1 MSRHRAGGAVP
12 ISVDDA
18 PTVPLRAQPAGPAP
32 QPLAPNTF
40 FDDIAGLRGIAVL
53 LVVLFHSHVPFLT
66 GGFVGVDVFFV
77 ISGFLITGLLVR
89 EYEQHG
95 RISLRSFFARRARR
109 IIPPAALVIVVS
121 IVAAAFLMPLLKV
134 FKQAIDLLAAAAQLS
149 NWHFIEQNADY
160 LAGAM
165 DGSLATHFWSLA
177 IEAQLYFVWPF
188 LVTAA
193 AALAMRTP
201 LGRVLSVRW
210 SVGLAVL
217 IVSVV
222 SLVLAILIT
231 ATDPA
236 TAYMATYT
244 RAWQFGVGG
253 LVAIA
258 LPTLARF
265 GGHRLGAPMA
275 FAVGWAGLV
284 AVLVAGFVIHAQT
297 PYPGT
302 AALLPTIGAAF
313 VIGSGCMVGTRSVFV
328 GHLLATPPLKFLGRV
343 SYAWYLWHW
352 PAIVLYESVAG
363 ASSWPAPL
371 LVSAGS
377 LVLAT
382 LSTLL
387 FEEPLLRNRELKRN
401 ASASISVGLTG
412 VVVAL
417 AVTMTAGVVTV
428 QLASRD
434 TIANAALTYQSVFG
448 AEASEPSGPVTP
460 NPFQAFDDRPEPF
473 ECLIPVGDVEAR
485 ADCVFGPPDG
495 IPVVLFGDSHADQ
508 WADVVR
514 TIGADHGWRVHQFTK
529 AACPAQHLRPQ
540 RGIFEPYVK
549 ADCQEWREATLR
561 RIAEVGPRIIFVSS
575 LSTYVPSREA
585 SQAAWDHS
593 LTQLRN
599 TGANLVYIADTPYPG
614 FQVADCISGSMDD
627 WTQCGFNFDDYPRVE
642 PILDAVSRDDYRDIT
657 TVNVNDLLCSGNSC
671 AGAHNKILFYRDDSH
686 LTATAARVLEPAV
699 RRQLDRQR
707 FDYNG

>member
-1 MSRHRAGGAVP
+1 MRALRDSARGAAG
-12 ISVDDA
+12 SGA
-18 PTVPLRAQPAGPAP
+18 RPTS
-32 QPLAPNTF
+32 F

-53 LVVLFHSHVPFLT
+53 LVVLFHSHVPYLT

-89 EYEQHG
+89 EYERHG
-95 RISLRSFFARRARR
+95 RISLRGFFARRARR

-121 IVAAAFLMPLLKV
+121 IVAAAFVMPLLKV
-134 FKQAIDLLAAAAQLS
+134 FKQAIDLLAAAAQLA
-149 NWHFIEQNADY
+149 NWHFIDQNADY
-160 LAGAM
+160 LAGAI

-188 LVTAA
+188 VVIGA

-201 LGRVLSVRW
+201 VGRVLSVRW

-217 IVSVV
+217 AISAL
-222 SLVLAILIT
+222 SLYLAVDIT

-253 LVAIA
+253 LVAVA
-258 LPTLARF
+258 VPVL
-265 GGHRLGAPMA
+265 GRLGGSRAGLPVA
-275 FAVGWAGLV
+275 FVLGWAGL
-284 AVLVAGFVIHAQT
+284 AGVLVTAFAVDAQT

-302 AALLPTIGAAF
+302 AALLPTAGAAL
-313 VIGSGCMVGTRSVFV
+313 IIASGCAVGTRSAFV
-328 GHLLATPPLKFLGRV
+328 GRLLATPPLTFLGRV

-352 PAIVLYESVAG
+352 PAIVLYQAVAG
-363 ASSWPAPL
+363 PSSWTVL
-371 LVSAGS
+371 LGVSAVS
-377 LVLAT
+377 LVLAIA
-382 LSTLL
+382 STLL

-401 ASASISVGLTG
+401 ESASISVGLTG

-448 AEASEPSGPVTP
+448 SQAGEPAGPVTP

-473 ECLIPVGDVEAR
+473 DCLIPVGDVDAG
-485 ADCVFGPPDG
+485 ADCVFGPADG
-495 IPVVLFGDSHADQ
+495 LPVVLFGDSHADQ
-508 WADVVR
+508 WADAIR

-540 RGIFEPYVK
+540 PGIFEPYVK
-549 ADCQEWREATLR
+549 ADCQEWRAETLK

-575 LSTYVPSREA
+575 LSTYVPSREV
-585 SQAAWDHS
+585 SQAAWDHT

-599 TGANLVYIADTPYPG
+599 TQANLVYIADTPYPG

-627 WTQCGFNFDDYPRVE
+627 WTRCDFDFDDYPRVE
-642 PILDAVSRDDYRDIT
+642 PIIDDEDNRDIT
-657 TVNVNDLLCSGNSC
+657 TVNVNDLLCSANTCS
-671 AGAHNKILFYRDDSH
+671 AAHNKILFYRDDSH
-686 LTATAARVLEPAV
+686 LTATAARVLEPAL
-699 RRQLDRQR
+699 RQRLNQQR
-707 FDYNG
+707 FDYSP

>member
-1 MSRHRAGGAVP
+1 MTF
-12 ISVDDA
+12 DA
-18 PTVPLRAQPAGPAP
+18 PTVPLRAQPA
-32 QPLAPNTF
+32 PLTDVRPKTVAGRSTTTTTF
-40 FDDIAGLRGIAVL
+40 FDDIAGLRGVAVL
-53 LVVLFHSHVPFLT
+53 LVVLFHSHVPAIT

-89 EYEQHG
+89 EYERHG
-95 RISLRSFFARRARR
+95 RISLRGFFARRARR

-134 FKQAIDLLAAAAQLS
+134 FKQAIDLLAAAAQLA

-160 LAGAM
+160 LAGAI

-177 IEAQLYFVWPF
+177 IEAQLYFIWPF
-188 LVTAA
+188 VLIGA
-193 AALAMRTP
+193 AALATRTP

-217 IVSVV
+217 AISAA
-222 SLVLAILIT
+222 SLYLAIDIT
-231 ATDPA
+231 ASDPA

-258 LPTLARF
+258 VPVLARF
-265 GGHRLGAPMA
+265 GGFRAAAPVALVLGWGGLAGVVVAA
-275 FAVGWAGLV
+275 FVVDA
-284 AVLVAGFVIHAQT
+284 HT

-302 AALLPTIGAAF
+302 AALLPTAGAALA
-313 VIGSGCMVGTRSVFV
+313 IASGCAVGTRSLFV
-328 GHLLATPPLKFLGRV
+328 GGLLATAPLTFLGRV

-352 PAIVLYESVAG
+352 PAIVLYEAVAG
-363 ASSWPAPL
+363 ASSWPAL
-371 LVSAGS
+371 LVVSAAS

-382 LSTLL
+382 VSTLL

-401 ASASISVGLTG
+401 ESASISLGLTG

-434 TIANAALTYQSVFG
+434 TIANATLTYQSVFG
-448 AEASEPSGPVTP
+448 AQAGEPAGPVTP

-473 ECLIPVGDVEAR
+473 ECLIPVGELTPG
-485 ADCVFGPPDG
+485 ADCVSGPPDG

-508 WADVVR
+508 WAEAVR
-514 TIGADHGWRVHQFTK
+514 TIGADHRWRVHQFTK
-529 AACPAQHLRPQ
+529 AACPAQHLRP
-540 RGIFEPYVK
+540 RPGIFEPYVK
-549 ADCQEWREATLR
+549 ADCQEWRAETLK
-561 RIAEVGPRIIFVSS
+561 RIAEVGPQIIIVSS
-575 LSTYVPSREA
+575 LSTYVPSREV
-585 SQAAWDHS
+585 SQAAWDHT

-599 TGANLVYIADTPYPG
+599 TGAELVYVADTPYPG

-627 WTQCGFNFDDYPRVE
+627 WTQCEFSFDDYPRIE
-642 PILDAVSRDDYRDIT
+642 PITDPATRADYRDIT
-657 TVNVNDLLCSGNSC
+657 TVSVNDLLCSGNTCS
-671 AGAHNKILFYRDDSH
+671 AAHNKILFYRDDSH
-686 LTATAARVLEPAV
+686 LTATAARVLEPAL
-699 RRQLDRQR
+699 RQRLNKQR
-707 FDYNG
+707 FDYSP